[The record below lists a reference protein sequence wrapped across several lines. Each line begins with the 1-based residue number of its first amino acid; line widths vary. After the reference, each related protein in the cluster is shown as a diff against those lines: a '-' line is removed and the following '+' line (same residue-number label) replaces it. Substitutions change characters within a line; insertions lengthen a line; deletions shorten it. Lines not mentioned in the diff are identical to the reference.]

1 MIICLLEMMKIE
13 MSSEI
18 AKFLPWTVVAF
29 TKLGSTRRTD
39 LERKADNFI
48 FESIEHVSN
57 TISYWYAVTG
67 VGSLSVTAKW
77 RCSSGR

>member
-1 MIICLLEMMKIE
+1 MMKIE

-48 FESIEHVSN
+48 FGSIEHVSN
-57 TISYWYAVTG
+57 TSNCISVTG
-67 VGSLSVTAKW
+67 MQLQVLAA
-77 RCSSGR
+77 